1 MLRIPIAHTINQ
13 RFEIAT
19 IPEAPRILQITH
31 SQYNKN
37 SNWVMARTANED
49 IIIPSFIVLWIKAK
63 LQRTE
68 PGHSKALDC

>member
-1 MLRIPIAHTINQ
+1 
-13 RFEIAT
+13 
-19 IPEAPRILQITH
+19 
-31 SQYNKN
+31 
-37 SNWVMARTANED
+37 MARTANED